1 MRRSKAGWFAD
12 GRRGISYA
20 TSTKNVQ
27 DMVSA
32 VGVDATGIT
41 DKSLKMLG
49 ITRTFNKGAALGDV
63 ALHGCWLTTSMPL
76 HYKHNSIEAAWK
88 FSTI

>member
-1 MRRSKAGWFAD
+1 
-12 GRRGISYA
+12 
-20 TSTKNVQ
+20 
-27 DMVSA
+27 MVSA